1 MALTPAL
8 SLIAASFL
16 LGSMVFFAAIT
27 APTVFAFLPDDA
39 RGPYLRGIF
48 PRYYAWGI
56 AVAAIAAVLAVP
68 ADTVSAAI
76 LGIVTM
82 AFLAVR
88 QALLP
93 RINLA
98 RKGRAD
104 GDEAAK
110 AAFAK
115 LHRLSVLINLAQMLA
130 LVGVI
135 VLLAGG

>member
-27 APTVFAFLPDDA
+27 APAVFAFLPDDA